1 MTESR
6 VALVTGGSRGIGRA
20 VALDLARRGH
30 RVVVNYASR
39 ADAATQVVSEIEAE
53 GGSALAVGA
62 DVSDPDEVAR
72 MFDEVRE
79 QWGPITVL
87 VNNAGI
93 NRDNLLLRMGLEDFE
108 EVVRTNLTSTYLCTR
123 HALRDMLR
131 AKWGRVV
138 CISSVAGVAG
148 NPGQANYAAS
158 KAGVI
163 GFAKSV
169 AKEVGSR
176 GITVNAVAPGFI
188 ETDMTDA
195 LPDEVK
201 EASLA
206 AVTAGRF
213 GRPEEVAAVVGF
225 LASEEAGYVT
235 GQVVMVDGGLAI

>member
-1 MTESR
+1 
-6 VALVTGGSRGIGRA
+6 
-20 VALDLARRGH
+20 
-30 RVVVNYASR
+30 
-39 ADAATQVVSEIEAE
+39 EAE

-176 GITVNAVAPGFI
+176 GITVNTVAPGFI